1 MFLIFKKMLFY
12 PLSLNVCKFL
22 IVGEQGGGGEGEST
36 APILQFFSK
45 LSPIKTNA
53 STPMCYPHPPL
64 KNEASHSIYLKNK
77 LPY

>member
-12 PLSLNVCKFL
+12 PLSLNVCKFP
-22 IVGEQGGGGEGEST
+22 IVGEQGGGGGGAST
-36 APILQFFSK
+36 APSQQFFS
-45 LSPIKTNA
+45 NA